1 MDMKTIGMVMV
12 AVVLVFTVYMEV
24 KKRTTIGK
32 LETYLAKGDF
42 ESYIKLVDRPLT
54 SILYPKYNVLFLR
67 LNATMALSDAEQ
79 TERTIEQ
86 MAKLK
91 MNDEQRLALAVKAFS
106 FYVDVE
112 DKRKAKEALKYIE
125 KHGGKEAARVNRRT
139 YDIFLKN
146 RAPIF
151 PRWSM
156 RLRRRLR
163 PTRSCFASCSPCNMR
178 TRAITRGRLHTV
190 SESSASW
197 MRRLARTRPRSNSAC
212 ATARGAQGLSFACAS
227 AAPKSP

>member
-1 MDMKTIGMVMV
+1 MDMKTVGMVMV
-12 AVVLVFTVYMEV
+12 AAAFVFTVYIEI

-42 ESYIKLVDRPLT
+42 ESYLKLVDRPLT

-91 MNDEQRLALAVKAFS
+91 MSDEQRLALAVKALN

-125 KHGGKEAARVNRRT
+125 KHGGKEAAGVNRRT
-139 YDIFLKN
+139 YDIFLKK
-146 RAPIF
+146 
-151 PRWSM
+151 
-156 RLRRRLR
+156 
-163 PTRSCFASCSPCNMR
+163 
-178 TRAITRGRLHTV
+178 
-190 SESSASW
+190 SSAYISE
-197 MRRLARTRPRSNSAC
+197 MEHALEKATPSDEVMLCQLLAVQYENKGDHEKAAAYRERVERVMD
-212 ATARGAQGLSFACAS
+212 ATLGKNAGA
-227 AAPKSP
+227 PE

>member
-1 MDMKTIGMVMV
+1 MDMKTVGMVMV
-12 AVVLVFTVYMEV
+12 AAAFVFTVYIEV

-42 ESYIKLVDRPLT
+42 ESYLKLVDRPLT

-91 MNDEQRLALAVKAFS
+91 MSDEQRLALAVKAFN
-106 FYVDVE
+106 FYMDVE

-125 KHGGKEAARVNRRT
+125 KHGGKEAAGVNRRT
-139 YDIFLKN
+139 YDIFLKK
-146 RAPIF
+146 
-151 PRWSM
+151 
-156 RLRRRLR
+156 
-163 PTRSCFASCSPCNMR
+163 
-178 TRAITRGRLHTV
+178 
-190 SESSASW
+190 SSAYISE
-197 MRRLARTRPRSNSAC
+197 MEHALEKATPSDEVMLCQLLAVQYENKGDHEKAAAYRERVERVMD
-212 ATARGAQGLSFACAS
+212 ATLGKNAGA
-227 AAPKSP
+227 PE

>member
-1 MDMKTIGMVMV
+1 MDMKTVGMVMV
-12 AVVLVFTVYMEV
+12 AAAFVFTVYIEV

-42 ESYIKLVDRPLT
+42 ESYLKLVDRPLT

-91 MNDEQRLALAVKAFS
+91 MSDEQRLALAVKAFN
-106 FYVDVE
+106 FYVDAE

-125 KHGGKEAARVNRRT
+125 KHGGKEAAGVNRRT
-139 YDIFLKN
+139 YDIFLKK
-146 RAPIF
+146 
-151 PRWSM
+151 
-156 RLRRRLR
+156 
-163 PTRSCFASCSPCNMR
+163 
-178 TRAITRGRLHTV
+178 
-190 SESSASW
+190 SSAYISE
-197 MRRLARTRPRSNSAC
+197 MEHALEKATPSDEVMLCQLLAVQYENKGDHEKAAAYRERVERVMD
-212 ATARGAQGLSFACAS
+212 ATLGKNAGA
-227 AAPKSP
+227 PE

>member
-1 MDMKTIGMVMV
+1 MDMKTVGMVMV
-12 AVVLVFTVYMEV
+12 AAAFVFTVYIEV

-42 ESYIKLVDRPLT
+42 ESYLKLVDRPLT

-91 MNDEQRLALAVKAFS
+91 MSDEQRLALAVKAFN

-125 KHGGKEAARVNRRT
+125 KHGGKEAAGVNRRT
-139 YDIFLKN
+139 YDIFLKK
-146 RAPIF
+146 
-151 PRWSM
+151 
-156 RLRRRLR
+156 
-163 PTRSCFASCSPCNMR
+163 
-178 TRAITRGRLHTV
+178 
-190 SESSASW
+190 SSAYISE
-197 MRRLARTRPRSNSAC
+197 MEHALEKATPSDEVMLCQLLAVQYENKGDYEKAAAYRERVERVMD
-212 ATARGAQGLSFACAS
+212 ATLGKNAGA
-227 AAPKSP
+227 PE

>member
-1 MDMKTIGMVMV
+1 MDMKTVGMVMV
-12 AVVLVFTVYMEV
+12 AAAFVFTVYIEV

-42 ESYIKLVDRPLT
+42 ESYLKLVDRPLT

-91 MNDEQRLALAVKAFS
+91 MSDEQRLALAVKAFN

-112 DKRKAKEALKYIE
+112 DKRKAKEALNYIE
-125 KHGGKEAARVNRRT
+125 KHGGKEAAGVNRRT
-139 YDIFLKN
+139 YDIFLKK
-146 RAPIF
+146 
-151 PRWSM
+151 
-156 RLRRRLR
+156 
-163 PTRSCFASCSPCNMR
+163 
-178 TRAITRGRLHTV
+178 
-190 SESSASW
+190 SSAYISE
-197 MRRLARTRPRSNSAC
+197 MEHALEKATPSDEVMLCQLLAVQYENKGDHEKAAAYRERVERVMD
-212 ATARGAQGLSFACAS
+212 ATLGKNAGA
-227 AAPKSP
+227 PE

>member
-42 ESYIKLVDRPLT
+42 ESYIKLVDRSLT

-139 YDIFLKN
+139 YDIFLKK
-146 RAPIF
+146 
-151 PRWSM
+151 
-156 RLRRRLR
+156 
-163 PTRSCFASCSPCNMR
+163 
-178 TRAITRGRLHTV
+178 
-190 SESSASW
+190 SSAYIPEMEHALEKATPSDEV
-197 MRRLARTRPRSNSAC
+197 MLCQLLAVQYENKGDHERAAAYRERVERVMD
-212 ATARGAQGLSFACAS
+212 ATLGKN
-227 AAPKSP
+227 AAALE

>member
-146 RAPIF
+146 
-151 PRWSM
+151 
-156 RLRRRLR
+156 
-163 PTRSCFASCSPCNMR
+163 
-178 TRAITRGRLHTV
+178 
-190 SESSASW
+190 SSAYISE
-197 MRRLARTRPRSNSAC
+197 MEHALEKATPSDEVMLCQLLAVQYENKGDHERAVAYRERVERVMD
-212 ATARGAQGLSFACAS
+212 ATLGKN
-227 AAPKSP
+227 AAALE

>member
-139 YDIFLKN
+139 YDIFLKK
-146 RAPIF
+146 
-151 PRWSM
+151 
-156 RLRRRLR
+156 
-163 PTRSCFASCSPCNMR
+163 
-178 TRAITRGRLHTV
+178 
-190 SESSASW
+190 SSAYISE
-197 MRRLARTRPRSNSAC
+197 MEHALEKATPSDEVMLCQLLAVQYENKGDHEK
-212 ATARGAQGLSFACAS
+212 ATAYRERVERVMDATLGKN
-227 AAPKSP
+227 AAALE

>member
-1 MDMKTIGMVMV
+1 MDMKTVGMVMV
-12 AVVLVFTVYMEV
+12 AAAFVFTVYIEV
-24 KKRTTIGK
+24 KKRTTVGK

-42 ESYIKLVDRPLT
+42 ESYLKLVDRPLT

-79 TERTIEQ
+79 TEQTIEQ

-91 MNDEQRLALAVKAFS
+91 MNDEQRLALAVKAFN

-139 YDIFLKN
+139 YDIFLKK
-146 RAPIF
+146 
-151 PRWSM
+151 
-156 RLRRRLR
+156 
-163 PTRSCFASCSPCNMR
+163 
-178 TRAITRGRLHTV
+178 
-190 SESSASW
+190 SSAYIPEMEHALEKATPSDEV
-197 MRRLARTRPRSNSAC
+197 MLCQLLAVQYENKGDHEKAAAYRERVERVMD
-212 ATARGAQGLSFACAS
+212 ATLGKNAGV
-227 AAPKSP
+227 PE

>member
-112 DKRKAKEALKYIE
+112 DKRKAKEVLKYIE

-139 YDIFLKN
+139 YDIFLKK
-146 RAPIF
+146 
-151 PRWSM
+151 
-156 RLRRRLR
+156 
-163 PTRSCFASCSPCNMR
+163 
-178 TRAITRGRLHTV
+178 
-190 SESSASW
+190 SSAYISE
-197 MRRLARTRPRSNSAC
+197 MEHALEKATPSDEVMLCQLLAVQYENKGDHERAAAYRERVERVMD
-212 ATARGAQGLSFACAS
+212 ATLGKN
-227 AAPKSP
+227 AAALE

>member
-12 AVVLVFTVYMEV
+12 AAVLVFTVYMEV
-24 KKRTTIGK
+24 KKRTTVGK

-42 ESYIKLVDRPLT
+42 ESYIKLVDRPLM

-139 YDIFLKN
+139 YDIFLKK
-146 RAPIF
+146 
-151 PRWSM
+151 
-156 RLRRRLR
+156 
-163 PTRSCFASCSPCNMR
+163 
-178 TRAITRGRLHTV
+178 
-190 SESSASW
+190 SSAYIPEMEHALEKASPSDEV
-197 MRRLARTRPRSNSAC
+197 MLCQLLAVQYENKGDHEKAAAYRERVERVMD
-212 ATARGAQGLSFACAS
+212 ATLGKN
-227 AAPKSP
+227 AAALE

>member
-1 MDMKTIGMVMV
+1 MDMKTIGMIMV

-139 YDIFLKN
+139 YDIFLKK
-146 RAPIF
+146 
-151 PRWSM
+151 
-156 RLRRRLR
+156 
-163 PTRSCFASCSPCNMR
+163 
-178 TRAITRGRLHTV
+178 
-190 SESSASW
+190 SSAYISE
-197 MRRLARTRPRSNSAC
+197 MEHALEKATPSDEVMLCQLLAVQYENKGDHERAAAYRERVERVMD
-212 ATARGAQGLSFACAS
+212 ATLGKNV
-227 AAPKSP
+227 AALE

>member
-12 AVVLVFTVYMEV
+12 AAVLVFTVYMEV

-42 ESYIKLVDRPLT
+42 ESYLKLVDRPLT

-91 MNDEQRLALAVKAFS
+91 MNDEQRLALTVKAFN

-139 YDIFLKN
+139 YDIFLKK
-146 RAPIF
+146 
-151 PRWSM
+151 
-156 RLRRRLR
+156 
-163 PTRSCFASCSPCNMR
+163 
-178 TRAITRGRLHTV
+178 
-190 SESSASW
+190 SSAYIPEMEHALEKATPSDEV
-197 MRRLARTRPRSNSAC
+197 MLCQLLAVQYENKGDHEKAAAYRERVERVMD
-212 ATARGAQGLSFACAS
+212 ATLGKNAGV
-227 AAPKSP
+227 PE

>member
-42 ESYIKLVDRPLT
+42 ESYLKLVDRPLT

-139 YDIFLKN
+139 YDIFLKK
-146 RAPIF
+146 
-151 PRWSM
+151 
-156 RLRRRLR
+156 
-163 PTRSCFASCSPCNMR
+163 
-178 TRAITRGRLHTV
+178 
-190 SESSASW
+190 SSAYISE
-197 MRRLARTRPRSNSAC
+197 MEHALEKATPSDEVMLCQLLAVQYENKGDHEKAAEYRERVERVMD
-212 ATARGAQGLSFACAS
+212 ATLGKNA
-227 AAPKSP
+227 AAPE

>member
-139 YDIFLKN
+139 YDIFLKK
-146 RAPIF
+146 
-151 PRWSM
+151 
-156 RLRRRLR
+156 
-163 PTRSCFASCSPCNMR
+163 
-178 TRAITRGRLHTV
+178 
-190 SESSASW
+190 SSAYISE
-197 MRRLARTRPRSNSAC
+197 MEHALEK
-212 ATARGAQGLSFACAS
+212 
-227 AAPKSP
+227 AAPSDEVMLCQLLAVQYENKGDHERAAAYRERVERVMDATLGKNAAAHE

>member
-42 ESYIKLVDRPLT
+42 ESYIKLVGRPLT

-139 YDIFLKN
+139 YDIFLKK
-146 RAPIF
+146 
-151 PRWSM
+151 
-156 RLRRRLR
+156 
-163 PTRSCFASCSPCNMR
+163 
-178 TRAITRGRLHTV
+178 
-190 SESSASW
+190 SSAYISE
-197 MRRLARTRPRSNSAC
+197 MEHALEKATPSDEVMLCQLLAVQYENKGDHERAAAYRERVERVMD
-212 ATARGAQGLSFACAS
+212 ATLGKN
-227 AAPKSP
+227 AAALE

>member
-91 MNDEQRLALAVKAFS
+91 MNDEQRLALAVKAFN

-112 DKRKAKEALKYIE
+112 DKRKAREALKYIE
-125 KHGGKEAARVNRRT
+125 KHGGKEAARLNRRT
-139 YDIFLKN
+139 YDIFLKK
-146 RAPIF
+146 
-151 PRWSM
+151 
-156 RLRRRLR
+156 
-163 PTRSCFASCSPCNMR
+163 
-178 TRAITRGRLHTV
+178 
-190 SESSASW
+190 SSAYIPEMEHALEKATPSDEV
-197 MRRLARTRPRSNSAC
+197 MLCQLLAVQYENKGDHER
-212 ATARGAQGLSFACAS
+212 
-227 AAPKSP
+227 AAAYRERVERVMDTTLGKNAAALE

>member
-1 MDMKTIGMVMV
+1 MDMKTVGMVMV
-12 AVVLVFTVYMEV
+12 AAAFVFTVYIEV

-32 LETYLAKGDF
+32 LETYLAKGDY
-42 ESYIKLVDRPLT
+42 ESYLKLVDRPLT

-91 MNDEQRLALAVKAFS
+91 MNDEQRLALAVKAFN

-125 KHGGKEAARVNRRT
+125 KHGGKEAAGVNRRT
-139 YDIFLKN
+139 YDIFLKK
-146 RAPIF
+146 
-151 PRWSM
+151 
-156 RLRRRLR
+156 
-163 PTRSCFASCSPCNMR
+163 
-178 TRAITRGRLHTV
+178 
-190 SESSASW
+190 SSAYIPEMEHALEKATPSDEV
-197 MRRLARTRPRSNSAC
+197 MLCQLLAVQYENKGDHEKAAAYRERVERVMD
-212 ATARGAQGLSFACAS
+212 ATLGKNAGA
-227 AAPKSP
+227 PE

>member
-42 ESYIKLVDRPLT
+42 ESYLKLVDRPLT

-139 YDIFLKN
+139 YDIFLKK
-146 RAPIF
+146 
-151 PRWSM
+151 
-156 RLRRRLR
+156 
-163 PTRSCFASCSPCNMR
+163 
-178 TRAITRGRLHTV
+178 
-190 SESSASW
+190 SSAYIPEMEHALEKATPSDEV
-197 MRRLARTRPRSNSAC
+197 MLCQLLAVQYENKGDHKKAAAYRERVERVMD
-212 ATARGAQGLSFACAS
+212 ATLGKN
-227 AAPKSP
+227 AAVPE

>member
-12 AVVLVFTVYMEV
+12 AAVLVFTVYMEV

-42 ESYIKLVDRPLT
+42 ESYLKLVDRPLT

-91 MNDEQRLALAVKAFS
+91 MNDEQRLALAVKAFN

-139 YDIFLKN
+139 YDIFLKK
-146 RAPIF
+146 
-151 PRWSM
+151 
-156 RLRRRLR
+156 
-163 PTRSCFASCSPCNMR
+163 
-178 TRAITRGRLHTV
+178 
-190 SESSASW
+190 SSAYIPEMEHALEKATPSDEV
-197 MRRLARTRPRSNSAC
+197 MLCQLLAVQYENKGDHEKAAAYRERVERVMD
-212 ATARGAQGLSFACAS
+212 ATLGKNA
-227 AAPKSP
+227 AAPE

>member
-125 KHGGKEAARVNRRT
+125 KHGGKESARVNRRT
-139 YDIFLKN
+139 YDIFLKK
-146 RAPIF
+146 
-151 PRWSM
+151 
-156 RLRRRLR
+156 
-163 PTRSCFASCSPCNMR
+163 
-178 TRAITRGRLHTV
+178 
-190 SESSASW
+190 SSAYISE
-197 MRRLARTRPRSNSAC
+197 MEHALEK
-212 ATARGAQGLSFACAS
+212 
-227 AAPKSP
+227 AAPSDEVMLCQLLAVQYENKGDHERAAAYRERVERVMDATLGKNAAALE

>member
-1 MDMKTIGMVMV
+1 MDMKTVGMVMV
-12 AVVLVFTVYMEV
+12 AAAFVFTVYIEV

-42 ESYIKLVDRPLT
+42 ESYLKLVDRPLT

-91 MNDEQRLALAVKAFS
+91 MSDEQRLALAVKAFN

-125 KHGGKEAARVNRRT
+125 KHGGKEAAGVNRRT
-139 YDIFLKN
+139 YDIFLKK
-146 RAPIF
+146 
-151 PRWSM
+151 
-156 RLRRRLR
+156 
-163 PTRSCFASCSPCNMR
+163 
-178 TRAITRGRLHTV
+178 
-190 SESSASW
+190 SSAYISE
-197 MRRLARTRPRSNSAC
+197 MDHALEKATPSDEVMLCQLLAVQYENKGDHEKAAAYRERVERVMD
-212 ATARGAQGLSFACAS
+212 ATLGKNAGA
-227 AAPKSP
+227 PE

>member
-12 AVVLVFTVYMEV
+12 AVVLVFTVYMEI

-125 KHGGKEAARVNRRT
+125 MHGGKEAARVNRRT
-139 YDIFLKN
+139 YDIFLKK
-146 RAPIF
+146 
-151 PRWSM
+151 
-156 RLRRRLR
+156 
-163 PTRSCFASCSPCNMR
+163 
-178 TRAITRGRLHTV
+178 
-190 SESSASW
+190 SSAYISE
-197 MRRLARTRPRSNSAC
+197 MEHALEKATPSDEVMLCQLLAVQYENKGDHERAAAYRERVERVMD
-212 ATARGAQGLSFACAS
+212 ATLGKN
-227 AAPKSP
+227 AAALE

>member
-42 ESYIKLVDRPLT
+42 ESYIKLVDRPLM

-91 MNDEQRLALAVKAFS
+91 MNDEQRLALAVKAFN
-106 FYVDVE
+106 FYVDAE

-139 YDIFLKN
+139 YDIFLKK
-146 RAPIF
+146 
-151 PRWSM
+151 
-156 RLRRRLR
+156 
-163 PTRSCFASCSPCNMR
+163 
-178 TRAITRGRLHTV
+178 
-190 SESSASW
+190 SSAYISE
-197 MRRLARTRPRSNSAC
+197 MEHALEKATPSDEVMLCQLLAVQYENKGDHERAAAYRERVERVMD
-212 ATARGAQGLSFACAS
+212 ATLGKN
-227 AAPKSP
+227 AAALE

>member
-12 AVVLVFTVYMEV
+12 AAVLVFTVYMEV

-42 ESYIKLVDRPLT
+42 ESYLKLVDRPLT

-91 MNDEQRLALAVKAFS
+91 MNDEQRLALAVKAFN

-139 YDIFLKN
+139 YDIFLKK
-146 RAPIF
+146 
-151 PRWSM
+151 
-156 RLRRRLR
+156 
-163 PTRSCFASCSPCNMR
+163 
-178 TRAITRGRLHTV
+178 
-190 SESSASW
+190 SSAYISE
-197 MRRLARTRPRSNSAC
+197 MEHALEKATPSDEVMLCQLLAVQYENKGDHEKAAAYRERVERVMD
-212 ATARGAQGLSFACAS
+212 ATLGKNAGA
-227 AAPKSP
+227 PE

>member
-1 MDMKTIGMVMV
+1 MDMKTISMVMV

-139 YDIFLKN
+139 YDIFLKK
-146 RAPIF
+146 
-151 PRWSM
+151 
-156 RLRRRLR
+156 
-163 PTRSCFASCSPCNMR
+163 
-178 TRAITRGRLHTV
+178 
-190 SESSASW
+190 SSAYISE
-197 MRRLARTRPRSNSAC
+197 MEHALEKATPSDEVMLCQLLAVQYENKGDHERAAAYRERVERVMD
-212 ATARGAQGLSFACAS
+212 ATLGKN
-227 AAPKSP
+227 AAALE

>member
-112 DKRKAKEALKYIE
+112 DKRKAREALKYIE

-139 YDIFLKN
+139 YDIFLKK
-146 RAPIF
+146 
-151 PRWSM
+151 
-156 RLRRRLR
+156 
-163 PTRSCFASCSPCNMR
+163 
-178 TRAITRGRLHTV
+178 
-190 SESSASW
+190 SSAYISE
-197 MRRLARTRPRSNSAC
+197 MEHALEKATPSDEVMLCQLLAVQYENKGDHKKAAAYRERVERVMD
-212 ATARGAQGLSFACAS
+212 ATLGKN
-227 AAPKSP
+227 AAALE

>member
-42 ESYIKLVDRPLT
+42 ESYIKLVDRPIT

-125 KHGGKEAARVNRRT
+125 KHGGKETARVNRRT
-139 YDIFLKN
+139 YDIFLKK
-146 RAPIF
+146 
-151 PRWSM
+151 
-156 RLRRRLR
+156 
-163 PTRSCFASCSPCNMR
+163 
-178 TRAITRGRLHTV
+178 
-190 SESSASW
+190 SSAYISE
-197 MRRLARTRPRSNSAC
+197 MEHALEKATPSGEVMLCQLLAVQYENKGDHERAAAYRERVERVMD
-212 ATARGAQGLSFACAS
+212 ATLGKN
-227 AAPKSP
+227 AAAHE

>member
-12 AVVLVFTVYMEV
+12 AAVLVFTVYMEV

-42 ESYIKLVDRPLT
+42 ESYLKLVDRPLT

-91 MNDEQRLALAVKAFS
+91 MNDEQRLALAVKAFN

-139 YDIFLKN
+139 YDIFLKK
-146 RAPIF
+146 
-151 PRWSM
+151 
-156 RLRRRLR
+156 
-163 PTRSCFASCSPCNMR
+163 
-178 TRAITRGRLHTV
+178 
-190 SESSASW
+190 SSAYIPEMEHALEKATPSDEV
-197 MRRLARTRPRSNSAC
+197 MLCHLLAVQYENKGDHEKAAAYRERVERVMDVTLGKNA
-212 ATARGAQGLSFACAS
+212 GA
-227 AAPKSP
+227 PE

>member
-1 MDMKTIGMVMV
+1 MDMKTVGMVMV
-12 AVVLVFTVYMEV
+12 AAAFVFTVYIEV

-42 ESYIKLVDRPLT
+42 ESYLKLVDRPLT

-91 MNDEQRLALAVKAFS
+91 MSDEQRLALAVKAFN

-125 KHGGKEAARVNRRT
+125 KHGGKEAAGVNRRT
-139 YDIFLKN
+139 YDIFLKK
-146 RAPIF
+146 
-151 PRWSM
+151 
-156 RLRRRLR
+156 
-163 PTRSCFASCSPCNMR
+163 
-178 TRAITRGRLHTV
+178 
-190 SESSASW
+190 SSAYIPEMEHALEKATPSDEV
-197 MRRLARTRPRSNSAC
+197 MLCQLLAVQYENKGDHEKAAAYRERVERVMD
-212 ATARGAQGLSFACAS
+212 ATLGKNAGA
-227 AAPKSP
+227 PE

>member
-1 MDMKTIGMVMV
+1 MDMKTVGMVMV
-12 AVVLVFTVYMEV
+12 AAAFVFTVYIEV

-42 ESYIKLVDRPLT
+42 ESYLKLVDRPLT
-54 SILYPKYNVLFLR
+54 SVLYPKYNVLFLR

-91 MNDEQRLALAVKAFS
+91 MNDEQRLALTVKAFN

-139 YDIFLKN
+139 YDIFLKK
-146 RAPIF
+146 
-151 PRWSM
+151 
-156 RLRRRLR
+156 
-163 PTRSCFASCSPCNMR
+163 
-178 TRAITRGRLHTV
+178 
-190 SESSASW
+190 SSAYIPEMEHALEKATPSDEV
-197 MRRLARTRPRSNSAC
+197 MLCQLLAVQYENKGDHEKAAAYRERVERVMD
-212 ATARGAQGLSFACAS
+212 ATLGKNAGV
-227 AAPKSP
+227 PE

>member
-139 YDIFLKN
+139 YDIFLKK
-146 RAPIF
+146 
-151 PRWSM
+151 
-156 RLRRRLR
+156 
-163 PTRSCFASCSPCNMR
+163 
-178 TRAITRGRLHTV
+178 
-190 SESSASW
+190 SSAYISE
-197 MRRLARTRPRSNSAC
+197 MEHALEKATPSDEVMLCQLLAVQYENKGDHKKAAAYRERVERVMD
-212 ATARGAQGLSFACAS
+212 ATLDKN
-227 AAPKSP
+227 AAALE

>member
-139 YDIFLKN
+139 YDIFLKK
-146 RAPIF
+146 
-151 PRWSM
+151 
-156 RLRRRLR
+156 
-163 PTRSCFASCSPCNMR
+163 
-178 TRAITRGRLHTV
+178 
-190 SESSASW
+190 SSAYISE
-197 MRRLARTRPRSNSAC
+197 MEHALEKATPSDEVMLCQLLAVQYENKGDHEKAAAYRERVERVMD
-212 ATARGAQGLSFACAS
+212 ATLGKN
-227 AAPKSP
+227 AATLE

>member
-91 MNDEQRLALAVKAFS
+91 MNDEQRLALAVKAFN

-112 DKRKAKEALKYIE
+112 DKRKAREALKYIE
-125 KHGGKEAARVNRRT
+125 KRGGKEAARVNRRT
-139 YDIFLKN
+139 YDIFLKK
-146 RAPIF
+146 
-151 PRWSM
+151 
-156 RLRRRLR
+156 
-163 PTRSCFASCSPCNMR
+163 
-178 TRAITRGRLHTV
+178 
-190 SESSASW
+190 SSAYISE
-197 MRRLARTRPRSNSAC
+197 MEHALEK
-212 ATARGAQGLSFACAS
+212 
-227 AAPKSP
+227 AAPSDEVMLCQLLAVQYENKGDHKKAAAYRERAERVMDATLGKNAAALE

>member
-91 MNDEQRLALAVKAFS
+91 MHDEQRLALAVKAFS

-139 YDIFLKN
+139 YDIFLKK
-146 RAPIF
+146 
-151 PRWSM
+151 
-156 RLRRRLR
+156 
-163 PTRSCFASCSPCNMR
+163 
-178 TRAITRGRLHTV
+178 
-190 SESSASW
+190 SSAYISE
-197 MRRLARTRPRSNSAC
+197 MEHALEKATPSDEVMLCQLLAVQYENKGDHERAAAYRERVERVMD
-212 ATARGAQGLSFACAS
+212 ATLGKN
-227 AAPKSP
+227 AAALE

>member
-12 AVVLVFTVYMEV
+12 AVVLVFTVYMEI

-112 DKRKAKEALKYIE
+112 DKRKAREALKYIE
-125 KHGGKEAARVNRRT
+125 KHGGKEAARLNRRT
-139 YDIFLKN
+139 YDIFLKK
-146 RAPIF
+146 
-151 PRWSM
+151 
-156 RLRRRLR
+156 
-163 PTRSCFASCSPCNMR
+163 
-178 TRAITRGRLHTV
+178 
-190 SESSASW
+190 SSAYIPEMEHALEKATPSDEV
-197 MRRLARTRPRSNSAC
+197 MLCQLLAVQYENKGDHERAAAYRERVERVMD
-212 ATARGAQGLSFACAS
+212 ATLGKN
-227 AAPKSP
+227 AAALE

>member
-12 AVVLVFTVYMEV
+12 AAALVFTVYIEV

-42 ESYIKLVDRPLT
+42 ESYLKLVDRPLT

-79 TERTIEQ
+79 TERTIAQ

-91 MNDEQRLALAVKAFS
+91 MSDEQRLALAVKAFN

-125 KHGGKEAARVNRRT
+125 KHGGKEAAGVNRRT
-139 YDIFLKN
+139 YDIFLKK
-146 RAPIF
+146 
-151 PRWSM
+151 
-156 RLRRRLR
+156 
-163 PTRSCFASCSPCNMR
+163 
-178 TRAITRGRLHTV
+178 
-190 SESSASW
+190 SSAYISE
-197 MRRLARTRPRSNSAC
+197 MEHALEKATPSDEVMLCQLLAVQYENKGDHEKAAAYRECVERVMD
-212 ATARGAQGLSFACAS
+212 ATLGKNAGA
-227 AAPKSP
+227 PE

>member
-1 MDMKTIGMVMV
+1 MDMKTVGMVMV
-12 AVVLVFTVYMEV
+12 AAAFVFTVYIEV

-42 ESYIKLVDRPLT
+42 ESYLKLVDRPLT

-91 MNDEQRLALAVKAFS
+91 MSDEQRLALAVKAFN

-139 YDIFLKN
+139 YDIFLKK
-146 RAPIF
+146 
-151 PRWSM
+151 
-156 RLRRRLR
+156 
-163 PTRSCFASCSPCNMR
+163 
-178 TRAITRGRLHTV
+178 
-190 SESSASW
+190 SSAYIPEMEHALEKATPSDEV
-197 MRRLARTRPRSNSAC
+197 MLCQLLAVQYENKGDHEKAAAYRERVERVMD
-212 ATARGAQGLSFACAS
+212 ATLGKNAGA
-227 AAPKSP
+227 PE

>member
-139 YDIFLKN
+139 YDIFLKK
-146 RAPIF
+146 
-151 PRWSM
+151 
-156 RLRRRLR
+156 
-163 PTRSCFASCSPCNMR
+163 
-178 TRAITRGRLHTV
+178 
-190 SESSASW
+190 SSAYISE
-197 MRRLARTRPRSNSAC
+197 MEHALEKATPSDEVMLCQLLAVQYENKGDHERAAAYRERVERVMD
-212 ATARGAQGLSFACAS
+212 ATLGKN
-227 AAPKSP
+227 AAALE